1 MCSEPDRD
9 GSTDGRDDL
18 NNGRVKAVTAAAVSS
33 IPSSAI
39 PAGRS
44 GIGTEPHHRSRPL
57 LFQGTRFS
65 TDDKLTDDLL
75 HSPVLPSRTQS
86 QLVETEL
93 PIPVEAAVWDWQ
105 APAFG
110 ASTQLGISD
119 QSSTYFYE
127 PQGELLLNQS
137 ASTAS
142 ARAGEFNIPGPVARQ
157 SANRGQSA
165 VNPLEASFSNTSFS
179 NGSSARIGAKRK
191 SAPDLYDT
199 AAKRLALDMGEA
211 DRAGQRVDAQGGKT
225 TPVVDRRNLPALHPS
240 TSATSLVLPARKVF
254 PIQIGDKLFRLSGAS
269 ISSDGK

>member
-1 MCSEPDRD
+1 
-9 GSTDGRDDL
+9 L

-57 LFQGTRFS
+57 LFQGTRSS

-142 ARAGEFNIPGPVARQ
+142 ARAGEFNIPGPVAKTADNRQ
-157 SANRGQSA
+157 SILSRPRSQIRAFRTVVARVSVRSANRLQI
-165 VNPLEASFSNTSFS
+165 F
-179 NGSSARIGAKRK
+179 
-191 SAPDLYDT
+191 
-199 AAKRLALDMGEA
+199 
-211 DRAGQRVDAQGGKT
+211 T
-225 TPVVDRRNLPALHPS
+225 TQRRNGWLWTWERPIELVNAWTLKVARLRLLLIGGICLPCILLRRLLLWYCLRGRCFRYRLE
-240 TSATSLVLPARKVF
+240 TSCF
-254 PIQIGDKLFRLSGAS
+254 G
-269 ISSDGK
+269 